1 MAKLGKKKKE
11 TVAEKP
17 KPTKIPLPASDSA
30 LVIDLP
36 DGQKLVVGKMEFGT
50 VIEVAT
56 WRGTGRPD
64 SRTNRLMLGMSSSAA
79 EAEENQQ
86 ENSSSTEE
94 KAKDLTRFQIAINVS
109 LKALRGLIPKL
120 QAIFSKLIGKLK
132 FRISKKSSNGL
143 NGVTEIRAHSSEID
157 PDIREWLNQVT
168 AKSQAKR
175 EKSEASSKKG
185 SRKSTIKRK

>member
-11 TVAEKP
+11 AVAEKP

-36 DGQKLVVGKMEFGT
+36 DGQKLVVGKMEMGT

-86 ENSSSTEE
+86 ENSLSAEE
-94 KAKDLTRFQIAINVS
+94 KAKDYTRFQIAVNVS
-109 LKALRGLIPKL
+109 LKALRGLIQKL
-120 QAIFSKLIGKLK
+120 QSISSKLFGKLK
-132 FRISKKSSNGL
+132 FRISRKSSNGL
-143 NGVTEIRAHSSEID
+143 SGVTEFRTHSSEID

-185 SRKSTIKRK
+185 SRKSAIKRK